1 MTDLIETTFSPPIAT
16 IHLNRAAKLNS
27 LTPEMLDLIERAIN
41 QIEQAR
47 DLRVVLLTAAGEK
60 AFCVGADINAW
71 GALEPIDMWRQWI
84 VHGHRVFNR
93 VAACR
98 LPVIAV
104 LNGYTLGGGLELALA
119 ADLRLAA
126 DSARFALPEVKIATV
141 PGWGGTQR
149 LPQVIGAARAKQM
162 IFTGAQIGARTAEN
176 WGLVNEVCE
185 ADALLPRA
193 TALAQE
199 IANNAPISVQ
209 LAKQLIADDS
219 GVVLEAVAGALAA
232 ATADGREGIASFQE
246 KREPDYE
253 DR

>member
-1 MTDLIETTFSPPIAT
+1 MTDLIRTDFSSPIAT
-16 IHLNRAAKLNS
+16 IQLNRAAKLNS
-27 LTPEMLDLIERAIN
+27 LTPEMLDQLEAAIN
-41 QIEQAR
+41 QVEQDR
-47 DLRVVLLTAAGEK
+47 TIRVVLLTAAGEK

-119 ADLRLAA
+119 ADIRLAA

-141 PGWGGTQR
+141 PGWGGTER
-149 LPQVIGAARAKQM
+149 LPKTIGVARAKQM
-162 IFTGAQIGARTAEN
+162 IFTGAQIGARTAEK
-176 WGLVNEVCE
+176 WGLVNEICE
-185 ADALLPRA
+185 LDALLPRA
-193 TALAQE
+193 VEMAHE

-209 LAKQLIADDS
+209 MAKQLVDGDAM
-219 GVVLEAVAGALAA
+219 VALEAVAGALAA
-232 ATADGREGIASFQE
+232 FTADGREGVSSFQE
-246 KREPDYE
+246 KRSPNYE

>member
-1 MTDLIETTFSPPIAT
+1 MTDLIISNFSPPIAT
-16 IHLNRAAKLNS
+16 IQLNRANKLNS
-27 LTPEMLDLIERAIN
+27 LTPDMLDQLEAAIN
-41 QIEQAR
+41 QIERAR

-93 VAACR
+93 LAACR

-119 ADLRLAA
+119 ADLRIAA
-126 DSARFALPEVKIATV
+126 ETARFALPEVKIATV

-149 LPQVIGAARAKQM
+149 LPQVIGVARAKQM
-162 IFTGAQIGARTAEN
+162 IFTGAQIDAATAER
-176 WGLVNEVCE
+176 WGLVNEVCAVDE
-185 ADALLPRA
+185 LLPRA
-193 TALAQE
+193 TELARE
-199 IANNAPISVQ
+199 IAENAPISVQ
-209 LAKQLIADDS
+209 MAKQLIGGEPGLA
-219 GVVLEAVAGALAA
+219 LEAVAGALAA
-232 ATADGREGIASFQE
+232 STVDGREGVSSFQE
-246 KREPDYE
+246 KRAPDYR